1 MIVYHGSEKI
11 LEHPYYMG
19 GKKYNDY
26 GYGFYCTEYPDIG
39 REWAVTT
46 EHDGYLNVYDF
57 DTDGLRVLNLN
68 EYHILTWL
76 AILLQNRIF
85 SVDTAFANEGK
96 KYLTEVFGVN
106 YESYDVIEGYRADDS
121 YFSFAQ
127 DFINN
132 VISLEQLKKAM
143 HLGDLGNQIVLKSKR
158 AYERLEFIDAEFVD
172 KNLWLSKRMAR
183 DERAR
188 KSYFEMNRS
197 SYVKNAVYI
206 TTIIDKEMKADD
218 PRIQ

>member
-1 MIVYHGSEKI
+1 
-11 LEHPYYMG
+11 MG

-46 EHDGYLNVYDF
+46 EHDGYC
-57 DTDGLRVLNLN
+57 
-68 EYHILTWL
+68 
-76 AILLQNRIF
+76 
-85 SVDTAFANEGK
+85 
-96 KYLTEVFGVN
+96 
-106 YESYDVIEGYRADDS
+106 ADDS
-121 YFSFAQ
+121 CFSFAQ

-132 VISLEQLKKAM
+132 VIPLEQLKKAM
-143 HLGDLGNQIVLKSKR
+143 HLGNLGNQIVLKSKR
-158 AYERLEFIDAEFVD
+158 AYERLEFIISEFVD
-172 KNLWLSKRMAR
+172 KNLWLSKRMDR